1 MKPITVY
8 NNNAVLVDDDGV
20 ECVVIGNGVGFGISS
35 KKRIDEQKIDK
46 KFVLDAE
53 FTQNKFGNL
62 MNEMDERHVILTAKI
77 IKIAEKELN
86 RSFHASIYLFLG
98 DHISYA
104 IERHAEGAL
113 LKNDMLWEIKK
124 YYPREFSA
132 AKHSLQFI
140 ERYEKIHLPEDEA
153 GFIALHY
160 VNATQGKAI
169 SNETI
174 LTTKMISEILQIV
187 EYDYGF
193 RLDENSINYDRF
205 LTHIR
210 YFVSR
215 IFAEKKQLSDDSSL
229 LKQVKILYKKAYDC
243 GLKIKKHIDSTYQIK
258 ITDSELVYFVI
269 HINRVTIREE
279 KL

>member
-1 MKPITVY
+1 MIPITVY
-8 NNNAVLVDDDGV
+8 NNNAMLVDDEGV
-20 ECVVIGNGVGFGISS
+20 ECVIIGNGIGFGVKASN
-35 KKRIDEQKIDK
+35 KIDESKIDK
-46 KFVLDAE
+46 KFILDAE
-53 FTQNKFGNL
+53 FTHNKFGHL
-62 MNEMDERHVILTAKI
+62 MKEMDERHVILTAKL

-86 RSFHASIYLFLG
+86 RSFRSSIYLFLG

-104 IERHAEGAL
+104 LERYVEGSM

-132 AKHSLQFI
+132 ARHSLLLI
-140 ERYEKIHLPEDEA
+140 ERSEHIRLPEDEA

-160 VNATQGKAI
+160 VNATQGNSI
-169 SNETI
+169 SNET
-174 LTTKMISEILQIV
+174 LVTTKIISEIIQIV

-193 RLDENSINYDRF
+193 RLNEISINYDRF

-215 IFAEKKQLSDDSSL
+215 VFSEKKQLNDDQAL
-229 LKQVKILYKKAYDC
+229 LNQVKTLYPRAYLC
-243 GLKIKKHIDSTYQIK
+243 GLKIKKHIDSVYQIK

-269 HINRVTIREE
+269 HINRVTLREE
-279 KL
+279 EI